1 MNVFS
6 KTIGGF
12 QFIKNNAPKLSELL
26 ERLRNQ
32 ELKEFFEKYY
42 YE

>member
-6 KTIGGF
+6 KAVGGF